1 MLASK
6 NYIGDFNKLGVA
18 FKRQYNYLTT
28 EELEKL
34 LNQIKSDKN
43 NNLVSSSDI
52 EKDTNLSINNHIN
65 TKNNYENPSSDI
77 NNSDNIT
84 NNKST
89 SIKSINNNNVNSV
102 LSNNNIIN
110 NNNFD
115 YTDQNNNNIL
125 IRQSN
130 INKGYNESK
139 IFNNNNMNSAL
150 ENFYKE
156 RSLKK
161 RKKAQDFIN
170 SNNEDYYTSNLIK
183 NLSTGQNFNDKEK
196 KLYFES
202 LPEKLKTKLTNY
214 NLNHSS
220 FVFIKDYIKGMKY
233 SGNIN
238 LNRRYYIFVKFGKFN
253 HDEDAE
259 FIPYYFHKF
268 HLVKFYTMIYNFSH
282 NNHEFYFTYF
292 FFYYSVAVK
301 LNIRKSKHW
310 FFLDSFPKQLNYN
323 LLAGVYGNKNLIF
336 LNFVYTTI
344 YSDDN
349 TRKIDFD
356 LITNIRQINCLE
368 YINLFDLYKRKTYY
382 LKKNESVNIKDNTY
396 AVDNEVKSEN
406 AL

>member
-6 NYIGDFNKLGVA
+6 NYIAEFNKLGVE

-34 LNQIKSDKN
+34 LNQFKLDKN
-43 NNLVSSSDI
+43 NNHVSSSDI

-65 TKNNYENPSSDI
+65 TKNNNDNQSSDN

-115 YTDQNNNNIL
+115 YIDQNNNNIL

-130 INKGYNESK
+130 INKGYNEYK
-139 IFNNNNMNSAL
+139 IFNNYNMNSAL

-170 SNNEDYYTSNLIK
+170 SNNEDYYTSSLIK

-196 KLYFES
+196 KLYFDS
-202 LPEKLKTKLTNY
+202 LPETLKTKLTNY

-268 HLVKFYTMIYNFSH
+268 HLVKFYTMIYNFSY
-282 NNHEFYFTYF
+282 NNNEFYFTYF

-310 FFLDSFPKQLNYN
+310 LFLDSFPKQLNYN

-368 YINLFDLYKRKTYY
+368 YINLFDLYKRKTFY

>member
-6 NYIGDFNKLGVA
+6 NYIAEFNKLGVE

-34 LNQIKSDKN
+34 LNQFKLDKN
-43 NNLVSSSDI
+43 NNHVSSSDI
-52 EKDTNLSINNHIN
+52 EKNTNLSINNHIN
-65 TKNNYENPSSDI
+65 TKNNNDNPSSDN

-84 NNKST
+84 NNKSS

-102 LSNNNIIN
+102 LSYNNIIN

-115 YTDQNNNNIL
+115 YFDQNNNNIL

-170 SNNEDYYTSNLIK
+170 SNNEDYYTSSLIK

-196 KLYFES
+196 KLYFDS
-202 LPEKLKTKLTNY
+202 LPETLKTKLTNY

-282 NNHEFYFTYF
+282 NNNEFYFTYF

-310 FFLDSFPKQLNYN
+310 LFLDSFPKQLNYN

-368 YINLFDLYKRKTYY
+368 YINLFDLYKRKTFY